1 MNRVKT
7 NTNRKF
13 FQLMSGLVLLA
24 AVILAY
30 QAWLAAKQPKVVIEW
45 STASELDTAGYFLYR
60 SEKPGGPFD
69 RLNQNLIPASNDPLV
84 GGSYSYEDSGVQAGK
99 TYFYQLEDI
108 ELDGSKSIHGPI
120 EIAATSRGRIEMLL
134 AAILA
139 ILGAAGVIAA
149 PRLSQES

>member
-1 MNRVKT
+1 MG
-7 NTNRKF
+7 
-13 FQLMSGLVLLA
+13 GLVLLA
-24 AVILAY
+24 AVVFGY
-30 QAWLAAKQPKVVIEW
+30 QAWLVSQQPAVVVEW
-45 STASELDTAGYFLYR
+45 STASEVDTAGYFLYR

-69 RLNQNLIPASNDPLV
+69 RVNQNLIPASNDPLV

-99 TYFYQLEDI
+99 TYYYQLEDI
-108 ELDGSKSIHGPI
+108 ELDGSKTIHGPI

-149 PRLSQES
+149 PRFSQEL